1 MDGIALEDLFRDLG
15 PVRIRRMFGG
25 SGIYENGRMFAI
37 ATGGEIYLKA
47 DEASRSDFEAAGSRP
62 FTYAAK
68 GRTVTLGYWLMPEDG
83 IDDPAGAARW
93 ARLAIAAA
101 ERAAARRTSKYRPKK
116 TV

>member
-1 MDGIALEDLFRDLG
+1 
-15 PVRIRRMFGG
+15 
-25 SGIYENGRMFAI
+25 
-37 ATGGEIYLKA
+37 
-47 DEASRSDFEAAGSRP
+47 
-62 FTYAAK
+62 
-68 GRTVTLGYWLMPEDG
+68 VTLGYWLMPEDG